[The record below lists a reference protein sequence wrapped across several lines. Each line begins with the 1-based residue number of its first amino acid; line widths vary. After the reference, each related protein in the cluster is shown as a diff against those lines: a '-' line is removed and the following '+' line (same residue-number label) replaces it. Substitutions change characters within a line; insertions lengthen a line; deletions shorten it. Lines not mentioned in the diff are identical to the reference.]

1 MGSLISL
8 LSGGGAAKKA
18 AKKAGAAVAGAGK
31 KVGKVFRRPRM
42 AKYTEER
49 VMSYTEPPPD
59 PLMQWSGLSRR
70 MASQAGWSQ
79 SAQDAVRAKM
89 ATRSQAPPPPPP
101 PASKAKAKAKPAT
114 ARMAKYTEER
124 VMSYTEPPPGT
135 LMADKYMEAFVPGTY
150 MTDKYTGSGGTTTR
164 PGDYVG
170 LPAATTKTGK
180 PAKPPTAGTSKYLN
194 NHPALPGGDVNNAM
208 PLSPM
213 VEKVVHPINFS
224 LILLT
229 ILFIVFVSMRK

>member
-8 LSGGGAAKKA
+8 LSGGGAVKNA
-18 AKKAGAAVAGAGK
+18 AKKAGAAVKGAGK
-31 KVGKVFRRPRM
+31 KVGKVFRRRP
-42 AKYTEER
+42 
-49 VMSYTEPPPD
+49 
-59 PLMQWSGLSRR
+59 
-70 MASQAGWSQ
+70 
-79 SAQDAVRAKM
+79 
-89 ATRSQAPPPPPP
+89 
-101 PASKAKAKAKPAT
+101 
-114 ARMAKYTEER
+114 RMAKYTEER

-150 MTDKYTGSGGTTTR
+150 MTDKYTGSGGTSTH
-164 PGDYVG
+164 PGDHVG

-194 NHPALPGGDVNNAM
+194 NHPDLPGGDVNNAM